1 MSVLYSTCLHSSF
14 ISFFYWWCPHL
25 LFDSSHILIFTLKF
39 NNMWALGRGVILP
52 HFTSLFH
59 VLGAPLAS
67 LLPPPTGSFSCGKGW
82 LIWEFGKINW
92 VCIIHPLAV
101 SSLPSELKLLA
112 EITFYILP
120 LWGRIC
126 PRPGLCG
133 AVW

>member
-1 MSVLYSTCLHSSF
+1 MPELYSTCLHSSF
-14 ISFFYWWCPHL
+14 RSSFYWWCPHL

-39 NNMWALGRGVILP
+39 NNMWALGRGVVLP
-52 HFTSLFH
+52 HFTSLFR

-82 LIWEFGKINW
+82 LIWEFGKYANW
-92 VCIIHPLAV
+92 VCIIHPL
-101 SSLPSELKLLA
+101 LFPLFLLNSNSCRNH
-112 EITFYILP
+112 IYILP